1 MLLLFLFWSL
11 ATCRLSCLL
20 WFQRKVSEQKSW
32 GCCGRDL
39 SWNLMGRMLSAVAV
53 QMGGL
58 KGGARTTRT
67 SCCNLHLPL
76 SSLPRW
82 PCVIANVWPEP
93 CAVSA
98 DVWAPQS
105 SSLLWWPLA
114 QRGSSACCPHRCC
127 PLLSHVTATL
137 CQHQTTE
144 VGRILSV
151 WLCTLTS
158 WLWS

>member
-11 ATCRLSCLL
+11 ATCRFSCLL
-20 WFQRKVSEQKSW
+20 WFQRKVSEQKSL

-39 SWNLMGRMLSAVAV
+39 SWNLMGRMLSTVVV
-53 QMGGL
+53 QNQVGWREGQGPQAPL
-58 KGGARTTRT
+58 AAD
-67 SCCNLHLPL
+67 LHLPL

-82 PCVIANVWPEP
+82 PCMIANTWPEP

-127 PLLSHVTATL
+127 PLLSHVTATCANIKPPRWGEFCL
-137 CQHQTTE
+137 PD
-144 VGRILSV
+144 SV
-151 WLCTLTS
+151 P
-158 WLWS
+158 